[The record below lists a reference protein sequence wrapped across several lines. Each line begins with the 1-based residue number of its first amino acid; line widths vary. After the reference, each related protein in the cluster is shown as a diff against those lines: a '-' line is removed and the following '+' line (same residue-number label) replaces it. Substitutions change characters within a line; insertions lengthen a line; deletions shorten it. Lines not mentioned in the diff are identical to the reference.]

1 MSVRRR
7 LVRSVAAVVALA
19 LVAGCGGSA
28 GRQPHLG
35 QTIRIGLNLEQSGD
49 LAWYGDSALKGA
61 QVAVDAVNAAGG
73 IDGRP
78 VEMVVADNGSQPGRT
93 VVLSAKMMSQDKAL
107 AVLGPVTEDLFRAT
121 ATVADRHEIVA
132 VSTLACSSDVLA
144 MTRQAPH
151 PYVFRSCLGYRQHG
165 AAMANFAVDELD
177 ARTAVVLRFTEGAY
191 ADFAE
196 GFSERFS
203 AAGGQVVTDD
213 VILPDDTDLWRYATR
228 LAEAPA
234 DVVYVAAPP
243 WETGHLIAQLRE
255 SGLAQPVLGIDEL
268 DDPALL
274 EAAGAGALNRVY
286 FSTDYAPWDTANPR
300 VAQYIES
307 YRNTWD
313 GADPSRSSALAHD
326 ATLMIIE
333 AIRRAREPTGVEV
346 QRAMAETQGLSGV
359 TGRLRVTSDHETI
372 KDALVVELVDG
383 APTAV
388 TPVAP

>member
-121 ATVADRHEIVA
+121 ATVADRLDRRGVDAGVQQRRAGHDPAGPAPVRLPQLPGLPAAWRRDGELRSRRTGRPDRRCAA
-132 VSTLACSSDVLA
+132 VH
-144 MTRQAPH
+144 R
-151 PYVFRSCLGYRQHG
+151 
-165 AAMANFAVDELD
+165 
-177 ARTAVVLRFTEGAY
+177 GAY
-191 ADFAE
+191 ADFAD
-196 GFSERFS
+196 GFSQRFTT
-203 AAGGQVVTDD
+203 ADGQVVTDD

-274 EAAGAGALNRVY
+274 EAAGAGALNRVD

-313 GADPSRSSALAHD
+313 GAEPSRSSALAHD

>member
-7 LVRSVAAVVALA
+7 LVRSVAAVVGLA
-19 LVAGCGGSA
+19 LIVGCGGSA

-35 QTIRIGLNLEQSGD
+35 ETIRIGLNLELSGD
-49 LAWYGDSALKGA
+49 LAWYGGSALQGA
-61 QVAVDAVNAAGG
+61 QVAVDAVNASGG
-73 IDGRP
+73 VGGRP
-78 VEMVVADNGSQPGRT
+78 IEMVVSDNGSQAGRT

-107 AVLGPVTEDLFRAT
+107 AVLGPVTENLFRAT
-121 ATVADRHEIVA
+121 ATVADKHEIVA
-132 VSTLACSSDVLA
+132 VSTLACSSDVLP
-144 MTRQAPH
+144 MTQQAPH

-165 AAMANFAVDELD
+165 AAMANFAIDQLD
-177 ARTAVVLRFTEGAY
+177 ARTALVLRYTEGAY
-191 ADFAE
+191 ADFAD
-196 GFSERFS
+196 GFTQRFTT
-203 AAGGQVVTDD
+203 AGGQVVADD
-213 VILPDDTDLWRYATR
+213 VIVPDETDLWRYATA

-243 WETGHLIAQLRE
+243 WQTGHLIAQLRE
-255 SGLAQPVLGIDEL
+255 SGLSLPVLGIDEL
-268 DDPALL
+268 DDPALV

-286 FSTDYAPWDTANPR
+286 FSTDYAPWDIANPR
-300 VAQYIES
+300 VAQYIDS

-326 ATLMIIE
+326 AMLMIIE

-383 APTAV
+383 APAAV